1 LLLPAQIERLQTL
14 LDTYTPQQ
22 IFGSAGCAG
31 DGRFWTVPD
40 LRRLVEREFG
50 VLYKS
55 DTSYRLLFDKCD
67 FSYQRPAGQYKSR
80 SEPKYMEFEE

>member
-80 SEPKYMEFEE
+80 SEPKVMEFEE